1 METLG
6 QLLAPADVALDIEA
20 LVPDAVLSAAAE
32 LIARNHGLAAAA
44 VKAAL
49 AARESLGC
57 TALGHGVALPHARM
71 ADLAEP
77 AGAFIRT
84 RDPLDFGAFDGKPVR
99 CFLVLVVPAQA
110 AEVHLKLL
118 ANAATLLNDPS
129 FRAAIRG
136 AGAKEDV
143 ARLFAEWK
151 LPPD

>member
-6 QLLAPADVALDIEA
+6 ELLTPADVRSTSTRSSPTPCCRWRRGSSPATTDL
-20 LVPDAVLSAAAE
+20 PSAD
-32 LIARNHGLAAAA
+32 

-71 ADLAEP
+71 AGLAQP

-84 RDPLDFGAFDGKPVR
+84 RSPLDFGAFDGKPVS
-99 CFLVLVVPAQA
+99 CFLVLVVPAEA

-129 FRAAIRG
+129 FRAAIRS
-136 AGAKEDV
+136 AAEAKDV
-143 ARLFAEWK
+143 ARLFAEWR
-151 LPPD
+151 LAPD

>member
-6 QLLAPADVALDIEA
+6 PLLTPADVALDVDA
-20 LVPDAVLSAAAE
+20 LVPETVLSVGAE
-32 LIARNHGLAAAA
+32 IIARNHGLATAA

-49 AARESLGC
+49 AAREGLGC

-71 ADLAEP
+71 AVLAQP
-77 AGAFIRT
+77 AAAFVRT
-84 RDPLDFGAFDGKPVR
+84 RAPLDFGAFDGKPVS
-99 CFLVLVVPAQA
+99 CFLVLVVPAEA

-136 AGAKEDV
+136 AAAAPDIV
-143 ARLFAEWK
+143 RLFAEWP
-151 LPPD
+151 LAPD

>member
-6 QLLAPADVALDIEA
+6 ELLTPADVTLDVDA
-20 LVPDAVLSAAAE
+20 LVPDTVLSLAAG
-32 LIARNHGLAAAA
+32 LIARNHGLPSAD

-71 ADLAEP
+71 AGLAQP

-84 RDPLDFGAFDGKPVR
+84 RSPLDFGAFDGKPVS
-99 CFLVLVVPAQA
+99 CFLVLVVPAEA

-129 FRAAIRG
+129 FRAAIRS
-136 AGAKEDV
+136 AAETKDV
-143 ARLFAEWK
+143 ARLFAEWP
-151 LPPD
+151 LAGD